1 MTKLILTLSI
11 ILGLT
16 GCVSQKQPLSL
27 DYIAGNETFHLSK
40 PCIEQALPVGEVG
53 DDLAVNTNNIFIKVK
68 KGLNCSDRFKL
79 FLARNLG
86 KELFIYFDGKPV
98 IKTRLVSMI
107 HPEEGFYQAVESK
120 SLSDGI
126 LRSLN
131 YRKM

>member
-40 PCIEQALPVGEVG
+40 PCVEQALSAKEIG
-53 DDLAVNTNNIFIKVK
+53 DDLPVNANNIFIKVK

-86 KELFIYFDGKPV
+86 KELFIHFDGKPV
-98 IKTRLVSMI
+98 IKTRLGSMI
-107 HPEEGFYQAVESK
+107 HLEEGFHQAVKSK
-120 SLSDGI
+120 SLSDEI
-126 LRSLN
+126 LRALN
-131 YRKM
+131 